1 MTTMTYVITT
11 INGKEITAKTYAEAL
26 KVKGENIGSTMRVTY
41 SPTLGNSMP
50 SITSKKAASRVKI
63 A

>member
-11 INGKEITAKTYAEAL
+11 INGKEFTAKTYAEAL
-26 KVKGENIGSTMRVTY
+26 RIKGENIGSTMRVTY
-41 SPTLGNSMP
+41 SPALGNSMP
-50 SITSKKAASRVKI
+50 SISSIRAANRIKI

>member
-11 INGKEITAKTYAEAL
+11 INSKELTAKTYAEAL
-26 KVKGENIGSTMRVTY
+26 RIKGENIGSTMRVTY
-41 SPTLGNSMP
+41 SPALGNLMP
-50 SITSKKAASRVKI
+50 SITAKKAASRVKI